1 MKSSKATAFIEQLT
15 DNHTKVRLNFVNNT
29 ETSSGYGMKKRV
41 KSLLKIPQRMKMHL
55 QKFKRRYL
63 FVQKQNNTLHLQK
76 NVNYLRD
83 RVAPEKLSSTA
94 CP

>member
-41 KSLLKIPQRMKMHL
+41 KSLLKITTYENAL

-63 FVQKQNNTLHLQK
+63 FVQKQNNTLHL
-76 NVNYLRD
+76 
-83 RVAPEKLSSTA
+83 
-94 CP
+94 